1 MRWPAGT
8 ETPAVSRKH
17 KIRKVAFNLG
27 KLCTKVLI
35 WAGVILGILLMLI
48 VLAVKYAVM
57 PNIERYQ
64 NDIISKVASSTGMD
78 VSAKTIRGGWAGFRP
93 YIELEDVVFREQAET
108 ASSRRAAGEEALRLP
123 ELRASLSWW
132 SLLIGQVRLA
142 DVRLMGPA
150 LSLSREA
157 DGLIYF
163 AGSPINKPNQVEDDG
178 RFLRTL
184 LDQPG
189 LSIHHATLSWHD
201 ALTPAAELKFT
212 DVGISLDKGL
222 TGHSIGFVATPPRA
236 LARKIELRGLV
247 NLKNDENRWK
257 VNGSLYLAA
266 DDASLT
272 ELRKHLTIPDPLQ
285 TGVGNVR
292 AWVDID
298 STVAP
303 PPGTSNR
310 AMLAFNPVRA
320 ITADVYLINTRVQLG
335 EDVAPLQIA
344 KLAGRLEY
352 KASQAGFTIASK
364 ALEFRT
370 REGVVSP
377 PADFSLTLQ
386 NQADAAGASGEIT
399 ANGID
404 LKAMSA
410 LINFFPIGKDMRA
423 LGERFAM
430 RGMVQQSRFA
440 WTGYLDKPLTYQIRG
455 KLAEFGSN
463 TSEAIPGISGF
474 TGTVE
479 GDDKGGRF
487 TVASK
492 NLVLDVPR
500 VMPAPLQFLQFESGG
515 EWKVTP
521 DTVEV
526 SINGARFANN
536 DLAGELDGR
545 YWRYRASGSKAA
557 EEKGPGS
564 LDVKLR
570 VTGLKATTMPG
581 YLPVGAVKTRDYLQ
595 WALRDGE
602 IVSTNVEWKG
612 PIYDF
617 PYREQTTGSFRIDAK
632 VKAVDYRYLEGWP
645 VANDVDGEILF
656 ENTRFEAKLDT
667 GKFFNAVLNKTTI
680 AVDDFGGSPPM
691 LTIQGSS
698 DARAEEMSRYL
709 KESPLINSVG
719 AFTRFVALD
728 GPGKLELGLKI
739 PLGEYDRNRFQ
750 TRINGKYSLAR
761 GHAKLAFGPELFGL
775 GGSIAFS
782 EANVRSSNLVATAYG
797 NPMTINIAGTGDS
810 GVAVD
815 FTARA
820 DVAQLSDVLPFRMP
834 QQVKGIADFTGRVF
848 AKGGST
854 EVTIESAL
862 SGITSTLPAPLA
874 IRAEESRR
882 LKVQFS
888 NTGLPTEKIRVTLA
902 GNSQGA
908 AQSSD
913 SPESRI
919 DARFQRSFDA
929 AGQPKGFFGG
939 VASVGDALG
948 EVTIPEG
955 MWLAGTLP
963 RFDFDAWRA
972 AVDTFYPVLPGATAD
987 AGAKAESPIAGFD
1000 FKLGGM
1006 LAYGRPFK
1014 AMTLKGRHGSEGW
1027 RMTMDSAEA
1036 SGDFTWRPAAF
1047 NDRGLVRAR
1056 LQRFVLAEESPA
1068 IGGTPAADGTAEADL
1083 PALDI
1088 VAEKFTLK
1096 DRELGK
1102 LELRATPQG
1111 ANWKIDQLN
1120 ISNGHLKLETDGLWQ
1135 RFGDPQKPDGR
1146 SRTTMNVR
1154 FETANLNATF
1164 DQFGYGD
1171 YLKGGR
1177 GKLEGQLSWP
1187 GHSYQY
1193 NASSLSGHFKVAA
1206 NNGRFSKIEPGAGK
1220 LLGLISLQ
1228 ALPRRIT
1235 LDFRDIFSEGFAFDK
1250 IEGDI
1255 KINNGIMFTDNFE
1268 IKGPAADIKMVGD
1281 ISLPAEKQN
1290 LTMTVVPSLGEGVA
1304 IGAAVLLTPAVGAG
1318 VLLAQK
1324 MLQGANT
1331 YDYSVTGSWDNPVV
1345 EKIKQTPPPQQQAG
1359 VPATSTTSPTAA
1371 GAGKAADPAKK
1382 SP

>member
-1 MRWPAGT
+1 M
-8 ETPAVSRKH
+8 
-17 KIRKVAFNLG
+17 
-27 KLCTKVLI
+27 
-35 WAGVILGILLMLI
+35 VILGILLMLI
-48 VLAVKYAVM
+48 VLTVKYAVM
-57 PNIERYQ
+57 PNISRYQ

-78 VSAKTIRGGWAGFRP
+78 VSARAIRGGWAGFRP
-93 YIELEDVVFREQAET
+93 FIELEEVVFREQADS

-142 DVRLMGPA
+142 DVRLMGPE

-163 AGSPINKPNQVEDDG
+163 AGYPLNKPNAVEDDG
-178 RFLRTL
+178 RFLNTL
-184 LDQPG
+184 LNQPG
-189 LSIHHATLSWHD
+189 LSIHHASLSWND
-201 ALTPAAELKFT
+201 ALTPAAALKFT
-212 DVGISLDKGL
+212 DVGLSFEKGL
-222 TGHSIGFVATPPRA
+222 GGHTIGFIATPPKT
-236 LARKIELRGLV
+236 LARKIELRGNVDLR
-247 NLKNDENRWK
+247 NDAGRWK
-257 VNGSLYLAA
+257 VAGSLYLAA
-266 DDASLT
+266 DDANLT
-272 ELRKHLTIPDPLQ
+272 ELRQHLTVPDSLQ

-298 STVAP
+298 NTVAP

-310 AMLAFNPVRA
+310 ALLAFNPVRA
-320 ITADVYLINTRVQLG
+320 ITADVHLANTRVQLG

-352 KASQAGFTIASK
+352 KASQAGFTIGSK

-377 PADFSLTLQ
+377 PADFSLTLE
-386 NQADAAGASGEIT
+386 NQSDAATASGEIT

-410 LINFFPIGKDMRA
+410 LIQFFPIGKEMRA

-440 WTGYLDKPLTYQIRG
+440 WTGYLDKPLTYQIKG
-455 KLAEFGSN
+455 KLTEFGSN
-463 TSEAIPGISGF
+463 TSEAIPGVTGF
-474 TGTVE
+474 TGTVD

-545 YWRYRASGSKAA
+545 YWRYRASGAKAA

-564 LDVKLR
+564 LDMKLR
-570 VTGLKATTMPG
+570 VTGLKAATMPG

-617 PYREQTTGSFRIDAK
+617 PYREHNTGSFRIDAK
-632 VKAVDYRYLEGWP
+632 VKAIDYRYLDGWP

-680 AVDDFGGSPPM
+680 AVDDFGASPPM
-691 LTIQGSS
+691 LTIQGTS
-698 DARAEEMSRYL
+698 DARAEEVSRYL
-709 KESPLINSVG
+709 KESPMVNTVG
-719 AFTRFVALD
+719 AFTRFAALD
-728 GPGKLELGLKI
+728 GPGKLELAMKI
-739 PLGEYDRNRFQ
+739 PLGDYDRSRHA
-750 TRINGKYSLAR
+750 TRINGKYAIAR
-761 GHAKLAFGPELFGL
+761 GHGKLAFGPELFGL
-775 GGSIAFS
+775 NGSIAFS
-782 EANVRSSNLVATAYG
+782 EASVRSSNLIATAYG
-797 NPMTINIAGTGDS
+797 NPMTINIAGAGDA
-810 GVAVD
+810 GVTVD

-820 DVAQLSDVLPFRMP
+820 DVVQLGDVLPFRMP
-834 QQVKGIADFTGRVF
+834 QQVKGVADFTGRVL
-848 AKGGST
+848 ARGGAT
-854 EVTIESAL
+854 EITIESGL
-862 SGITSTLPAPLA
+862 TGITSTLPPPLA
-874 IRAEESRR
+874 IRADETRR
-882 LKVQFS
+882 LKVQFT
-888 NTGLPTEKIRVTLA
+888 NTGLPAEKIRVTLA

-919 DARFQRSFDA
+919 DARFLRSFDA
-929 AGQPKGFFGG
+929 NGLPQGFFGG
-939 VASVGDALG
+939 VAAVGEALG
-948 EVTIPEG
+948 EVTVPEG

-963 RFDFDAWRA
+963 RLDFDAWRA
-972 AVDTFYPVLPGATAD
+972 AIDGFYPPPP
-987 AGAKAESPIAGFD
+987 AGAVAENTSGKSESPIAGFD
-1000 FKLGGM
+1000 FKLGGL

-1014 AMTLKGRHGSEGW
+1014 AMTLKGRHGSDGW
-1027 RMTMDSAEA
+1027 RMNMDSAEA
-1036 SGDFTWRPAAF
+1036 SGDFTWRPAAQ

-1056 LQRFVLAEESPA
+1056 LQRFVLAEESPP
-1068 IGGTPAADGTAEADL
+1068 IGGNVPVANGAPEADL

-1154 FETANLNATF
+1154 FETGNLNATF

-1171 YLKGGR
+1171 YVKGGR

-1193 NASSLSGHFKVAA
+1193 NASSLSGNFKVAA

-1255 KINNGIMFTDNFE
+1255 KINNGIMNTDNFE

-1331 YDYSVTGSWDNPVV
+1331 YDYAVTGSWDNPVV